1 MKDTR
6 FVEIIIVIEVK
17 KLYLSKENDLFQD
30 NQIVANLETMKR
42 INELER

>member
-30 NQIVANLETMKR
+30 NQIVANLETMNR
-42 INELER
+42 INEL